1 MKFSVGDKMRIRSSG
16 EEGVVVALLDG
27 QMAEVSVGGTIF
39 PIYIDEIDHPYLY
52 WFTKKNKE
60 QKRVLREQIPV
71 EQAAA
76 KAVPVASGIHLTFI
90 PVFRTIDMEERVE
103 QVKIFLVNHS
113 HYTVE
118 LEYKVRIGNVTL
130 FSLPGVIQPFSDLY
144 LHYIDWE
151 QMQEI
156 PRFEWRLRE
165 KLSDQYETVQD
176 VLKIRPVKLF
186 EHISQLLQHNLP
198 SFRYTLLEEFP
209 ARRRD
214 GKADL
219 PQALV
224 PKIQAPVKSMKD
236 IPRYE
241 LDLHIEQLVEN
252 TKGLSN
258 TDMLQI
264 QIAELERYLRIA
276 VNNRQDR
283 MVVIHGV
290 GKGVLR
296 TAVQQ
301 TLNAAD
307 CVDRIESGWQSAYG
321 FGATIV
327 YFRY

>member
-1 MKFSVGDKMRIRSSG
+1 MIRSSG
-16 EEGVVVALLDG
+16 EEGVVVALLDD
-27 QMAEVSVGGTIF
+27 QMAEVSVGGTVF

-71 EQAAA
+71 ERAED
-76 KAVPVASGIHLTFI
+76 KGVPAASGVHLTFI
-90 PVFRTIDMEERVE
+90 PVFQTIDMEERVE
-103 QVKIFLVNHS
+103 KVKIFLVNHT
-113 HYTVE
+113 HYTLE
-118 LEYKVRIGNVTL
+118 LDYKVRIGTGTI
-130 FSLPGVIQPFSDLY
+130 FSLPGVVQPFSDLY
-144 LHYIDWE
+144 LHYIDWDL
-151 QMQEI
+151 MQEI

-165 KLSDQYETVQD
+165 KLSDQYGAVQD
-176 VLKIRPVKLF
+176 VLKIRSAKLF
-186 EHISQLLQHNLP
+186 EHLTQLLQHNLP

-209 ARRRD
+209 ARGPEKKPVKTD
-214 GKADL
+214 I
-219 PQALV
+219 PV
-224 PKIQAPVKSMKD
+224 PKTQAAVKSMKD

-241 LDLHIEQLVEN
+241 LDLHIEQLVED

-258 TDMLQI
+258 TDILQI

-276 VNNRQDR
+276 TQNRQDR

-296 TAVQQ
+296 AEVQK

-307 CVDRIESGWQSAYG
+307 FVARIESGWQSAYG

-327 YFRY
+327 YFQY